1 MVSCFSLSNSVA
13 EILVAPSQLI
23 SVTLTGRD
31 MDTDTEE
38 AQTEPERDPLE
49 LPKSYEADTYNGY
62 CGIEEDGQEQVDP
75 QRLALLGKDCETA
88 SAKAAKKALKKAKKK
103 ALKKMYG
110 AVSPARSPCN
120 GSPR

>member
-1 MVSCFSLSNSVA
+1 
-13 EILVAPSQLI
+13 
-23 SVTLTGRD
+23 

-49 LPKSYEADTYNGY
+49 LPKNYEADAYDGY
-62 CGIEEDGQEQVDP
+62 HQCGNEDDGQEQVDP

-103 ALKKMYG
+103 ALRKMYG
-110 AVSPARSPCN
+110 AMSPARSPCN